1 MTRVITFTGAQGT
14 GKTATRG
21 ELVRWMQRHEYSVID
36 RYSGIKRSIARDAK
50 EFGFIINEKTNFE
63 SQYYIASKYI
73 VADIETRKN
82 AERRSIDFIV
92 LDRSVLD
99 SIPYIMVATFIT
111 KDQKELLRKM
121 LIDHF
126 ALFPS
131 RLLYC
136 EPLDFVTCDEDRSAN
151 MKFQHS
157 VDVEFKNILKKASQY
172 SNTFILKRGSIEQRL
187 KDVIEELGIECGTIR
202 I

>member
-1 MTRVITFTGAQGT
+1 MDTLYAMTRIITFTGAQGT

-21 ELVRWMQRHEYSVID
+21 ELVRWLQKHKYSVID
-36 RYSGIKRSIARDAK
+36 KYSGVRRSIARDAK
-50 EFGFIINEKTNFE
+50 RYGFTINERTNFE
-63 SQYYIASKYI
+63 SQYYIANKYI

-82 AERRSIDFIV
+82 AELRNIDFIV

-99 SIPYIMVATFIT
+99 SIPYIMVAASIT
-111 KDQKELLRKM
+111 MDQKEILRTM

-131 RLLYC
+131 RLFYC
-136 EPLDFVTCDEDRSAN
+136 EPLDFVTWDEDRSAD

-157 VDVEFKNILKKASQY
+157 VDAEFRNILTKASQY
-172 SNTFILKRGSIEQRL
+172 SNTFILKRGSVEQRL
-187 KDVIEELGIECGTIR
+187 SDIIKELGI
-202 I
+202 

>member
-1 MTRVITFTGAQGT
+1 MMTRVITFTGAQGT

-21 ELVRWMQRHEYSVID
+21 ELVRWMQKHHYSVID
-36 RYSGIKRSIARDAK
+36 RYAGVKQSIARDAK
-50 EFGFIINEKTNFE
+50 RFGFTINERTNFE

-82 AERRSIDFIV
+82 AELRNINFIV

-99 SIPYIMVATFIT
+99 SIPYIMVATSIT
-111 KDQKELLRKM
+111 MDQKEFLRNM

-131 RLLYC
+131 RLFYC
-136 EPLDFVTCDEDRSAN
+136 EPLDFVTWDEDRSTN
-151 MKFQHS
+151 IRFQNS
-157 VDVEFKNILKKASQY
+157 VDAEFRNIFKRASQY
-172 SNTFILKRGSIEQRL
+172 SNTFILKIGSVEQRL
-187 KDVIEELGIECGTIR
+187 ADVLKELGI
-202 I
+202 

>member
-1 MTRVITFTGAQGT
+1 MTRIITFTGAQGT

-21 ELVRWMQRHEYSVID
+21 ELVRWLQKHKYSVID
-36 RYSGIKRSIARDAK
+36 RYSGVKQSIARDAK
-50 EFGFIINEKTNFE
+50 QFGFIINEKTNFE
-63 SQYYIASKYI
+63 SQYYIASRYI

-82 AERRSIDFIV
+82 AERRSVDFIV

-99 SIPYIMVATFIT
+99 SIPYIMVATAIT
-111 KDQKELLRKM
+111 ISQKEVLKNM

-136 EPLDFVTCDEDRSAN
+136 EPLDFVTWDKDRSTN
-151 MKFQHS
+151 TKFQDS
-157 VDVEFKNILKKASQY
+157 VDAEFRNILIKASQY

-187 KDVIEELGIECGTIR
+187 RDVIKELGIECGTIR